1 MGPFEGPLERDCSLD
16 TAVGSRPGAGALP
29 SLNPRLMSLRPAL
42 FLVMALVVLAA
53 FAVAGLVTGR
63 QLESSLLTRTEEDL
77 VSAGM
82 LLGDRWI
89 STAGMRMMHA
99 KELAEAP
106 GLAEALMTGDVGGAT
121 QDLTSAA
128 EAFGELPVLVDASGA
143 PVASGSIPVPP
154 DLVDA
159 TRSGDMP
166 VTVVEVEGGLHLLA
180 LAPVKMDG
188 EWIAAAGSSTPY
200 DASEAGTLAG
210 LTHAGVSF
218 VVERSKADSATA
230 VATSTLPDSV
240 AVIIAD
246 AMMAQPLDTVVA
258 LRVGSADYYALAS
271 QFQPNLR
278 VVFARDLELELAV
291 VPGLQQTGLLAAGGA
306 IIFALLAAA
315 LFSAW
320 VSRPVGALATAAD
333 RLSAGDFEAPVPR
346 SSLTEV
352 SRMARAFDAM
362 RASLVRRLDELQ
374 EANAALEDRQE
385 RLTLLQAEL
394 VQRERAAS
402 AGELASQLAHEI
414 RNPIASVRNCLEVLK
429 RRGADDPES
438 VRFADLAIDELL
450 RMHELAEEM
459 LGLQR
464 TKQSS
469 DQVCDPLRVARQ
481 VAALA
486 DAGSGA
492 DDAGRVSVI
501 GDAGPDVRL
510 PADALKQVLLNLVL
524 NAREARPGTPVE
536 IVIGHSGE
544 GASVEV
550 LDRGPGIASEHLE
563 RIFDP
568 FFSTKDQ
575 VRGVGLGLFMADAM
589 IRSHRGTIRA
599 ENRSDGPGARFVIQ
613 LPAGSASNRGAGPG
627 RTARA

>member
-1 MGPFEGPLERDCSLD
+1 
-16 TAVGSRPGAGALP
+16 
-29 SLNPRLMSLRPAL
+29 MSLRPAL

-82 LLGDRWI
+82 LVGDRWA

-106 GLAEALMTGDVGGAT
+106 GLAEALMAGDVGGAS
-121 QDLTSAA
+121 QGLTSAA
-128 EAFGELPVLVDASGA
+128 QAWGELPVLVDGDGA
-143 PVASGSIPVPP
+143 PVAAGSIPVPP

-159 TRSGDMP
+159 TRAGDMP

-200 DASEAGTLAG
+200 DASEAGALAG
-210 LTHAGVSF
+210 LTRAGVSF
-218 VVERSKADSATA
+218 VVEVSDADGTTA
-230 VATSTLPDSV
+230 VATSTLSDSV
-240 AVIIAD
+240 AAVIAD
-246 AMMAQPLDTVVA
+246 AMMGQALDTVIP
-258 LRVGSADYYALAS
+258 LQVGNADYYALAS

-278 VVFARDLELELAV
+278 VVFARDLGLDLAV
-291 VPGLQQTGLLAAGGA
+291 VPGLQRTGLLAAGGA

-320 VSRPVGALATAAD
+320 VSRPVGALASAAD
-333 RLSAGDFEAPVPR
+333 RLSAGDFDAPVPR
-346 SSLTEV
+346 SSLTEL

-429 RRGADDPES
+429 RRGSDDAES

-459 LGLQR
+459 LGLHR
-464 TKQSS
+464 TRKTG
-469 DQVCDPLRVARQ
+469 DQACDPLQVAQQ

-486 DAGSGA
+486 DAGSDA
-492 DDAGRVSVI
+492 DEPGRVSVI
-501 GDAGPDVRL
+501 GTDAPGVQL

-524 NAREARPGTPVE
+524 NAREAQPGTPVE
-536 IVIGHSGE
+536 IVIGRSDD

-550 LDRGPGIASEHLE
+550 LDRGPGIARENLD

-613 LPAGSASNRGAGPG
+613 IPEAMA
-627 RTARA
+627 